1 MARFL
6 FVVPPF
12 AGHVNPT
19 ISVGRELRRRGHE
32 VAWAGLPGGV
42 DRLLPDDVCFLPTGS
57 PSDVERL
64 LQTGERAHDLRFA
77 AAFKFLWERVLLPMG
92 SAMLDG
98 VDAAVESWRPDV
110 LLSDQQALAGGAVA
124 VRHGLPWATSATTS
138 AELVDPLQ
146 AIPRA
151 ADWVGEQLAAF
162 AASAGLPAA
171 VTDPGAG
178 TGAGVPDLRFS
189 PHLVLV
195 FSTERLVDAQRCFP
209 AHYAFVGPS
218 LSDRPQREP
227 FPWDWF
233 DPALPH
239 VLVSLGTVNT
249 EAGAHFYAAAAKA
262 LADEPVQAVFV
273 APPPLV
279 DVPADNVL
287 VQPRVPQLSL
297 LPHLDAVVCHA
308 GHNTV
313 CEALAHGLPL
323 VVAPIRDDQPVIADQ
338 VVRAGAGVRVRFG
351 RVVPQT
357 LRQAVRQVLDDPT
370 FRQAAGAVRDSF
382 QAAGGAPAAAS
393 RLETLACAGAPAPP
407 VSPASP
413 ASSR

>member
-6 FVVPPF
+6 LVVPPF

-19 ISVGRELRRRGHE
+19 ISVGRELRRRGHD
-32 VAWAGLPGGV
+32 VAWAGLPDGV

-57 PSDVERL
+57 ASDVQWL

-77 AAFKFLWERVLLPMG
+77 AAFKFLWERVLIPMG
-92 SAMLDG
+92 HAMLDG
-98 VDAAVESWRPDV
+98 VEAAVESWRPDV
-110 LLSDQQALAGGAVA
+110 LLTDQQALAGAAVA
-124 VRHGLPWATSATTS
+124 ARRGLPWATSATTS

-151 ADWVGEQLAAF
+151 ADWVGEQLASF
-162 AASAGLPAA
+162 AAGAGLPAA
-171 VTDPGAG
+171 AGGGTGAG
-178 TGAGVPDLRFS
+178 GGAGVPDLRFS

-195 FSTERLVDAQRCFP
+195 FSTERLVDAQRGFP

-218 LSDRPQREP
+218 LSDRPQPEP
-227 FPWDWF
+227 FPWDWL

-249 EAGAHFYAAAAKA
+249 EAGAHFYAVAAKA
-262 LADEPVQAVFV
+262 LADEPVQAVFI

-351 RVVPQT
+351 RVVPQS
-357 LRQAVRQVLDDPT
+357 LRQAVRQVLDDPA
-370 FRQAAGAVRDSF
+370 FRQAAGAVRESF

-407 VSPASP
+407 ASP